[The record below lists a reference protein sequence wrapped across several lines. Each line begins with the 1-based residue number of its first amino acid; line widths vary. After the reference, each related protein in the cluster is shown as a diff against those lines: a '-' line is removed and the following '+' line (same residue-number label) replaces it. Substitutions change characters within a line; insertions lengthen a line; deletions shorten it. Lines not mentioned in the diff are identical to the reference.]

1 MAFALSHFGRLCEFL
16 LLFFF
21 LARQN
26 FWFFIDDG
34 DKNWVQMIAG
44 WRFG

>member
-16 LLFFF
+16 LLFFSR
-21 LARQN
+21 LAN